1 MRTALLN
8 GRTKLKQTAGGL
20 KLTSASG
27 KQTFYEAAI
36 YGSTGGKKNLYLI
49 DTAGNYIMGI
59 NKPIDRLSRCMEAV
73 RVEGRIPLPILL
85 PSLLFQRDE

>member
-49 DTAGNYIMGI
+49 DTKTIISRVLSNRLEKFLKVIEVTLNTSKYIIRGG
-59 NKPIDRLSRCMEAV
+59 L
-73 RVEGRIPLPILL
+73 
-85 PSLLFQRDE
+85 